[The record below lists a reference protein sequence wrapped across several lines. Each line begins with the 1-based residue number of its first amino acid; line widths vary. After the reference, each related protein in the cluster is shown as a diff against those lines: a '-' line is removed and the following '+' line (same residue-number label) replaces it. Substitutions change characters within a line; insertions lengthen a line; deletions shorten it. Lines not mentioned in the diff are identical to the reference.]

1 MRGRQSRE
9 EFGAAAINLPA
20 MSIIDALRALVE
32 DRAVVWGF
40 IGGLALVLALTP
52 LTVRLAHRIGAL
64 DTGGDRPRIHA
75 APIPRIGG
83 LAIVVAIL
91 VPTLLLVDL
100 HGALLGIVIGM
111 ACVAVIG
118 LVDDLRGLVPGVKL
132 VAVALVSLIPVL
144 GWDMTFS
151 HITLPVYGYVSFGA
165 FAVPLTVFWITL
177 VANLVNL
184 IDGMDSLAAGIVAI
198 ACAAFAL
205 LAASFG
211 RLETAAIAAIVC
223 GATLGFLRHNY
234 HPAKVFMGDCGALAL
249 GFVLG
254 SLAVE
259 GVLKSAATIAL
270 AAPLLVLAVPL
281 LDTSFVVLKR
291 LKYRR
296 APWSADHN
304 HFYHRFLRIGFSQR
318 RTAAYLHVW
327 AALLAG
333 YAILLRFVPPRP
345 YGVWDTGNTLIAAA
359 AGIGIVAASIWIV
372 YRLEIIKAR
381 HLQVFGLRRAAPKE
395 AELEQEQ
402 EQAVEPALTAGP
414 R

>member
-1 MRGRQSRE
+1 
-9 EFGAAAINLPA
+9 

-52 LTVRLAHRIGAL
+52 LTVRFAHRVGAL

-83 LAIVVAIL
+83 IAIVVAIL
-91 VPTLLLVDL
+91 IPTLLLVDL

-118 LVDDLRGLVPGVKL
+118 LVDDLRGMVPGVKL
-132 VAVALVSLIPVL
+132 FAVALVSLIPVL

-151 HITLPVYGYVSFGA
+151 HITLPVYGYVSFGGLRDPA
-165 FAVPLTVFWITL
+165 DDLLDHAGRQPGEP
-177 VANLVNL
+177 
-184 IDGMDSLAAGIVAI
+184 DRRHGLACRRDRRHRRARRSRCSPPRSGAW
-198 ACAAFAL
+198 
-205 LAASFG
+205 
-211 RLETAAIAAIVC
+211 RRRAIAAIVC

-270 AAPLLVLAVPL
+270 AAPLLVLAVPI
-281 LDTSFVVLKR
+281 LDTSFVILKR

-296 APWSADHN
+296 APWSRRPQPLLPPLPAD
-304 HFYHRFLRIGFSQR
+304 R
-318 RTAAYLHVW
+318 
-327 AALLAG
+327 LLAAPHRRLHARVG
-333 YAILLRFVPPRP
+333 RRCSRATRSCC
-345 YGVWDTGNTLIAAA
+345 
-359 AGIGIVAASIWIV
+359 ASS
-372 YRLEIIKAR
+372 
-381 HLQVFGLRRAAPKE
+381 RRGPTACGT
-395 AELEQEQ
+395 
-402 EQAVEPALTAGP
+402 PAT